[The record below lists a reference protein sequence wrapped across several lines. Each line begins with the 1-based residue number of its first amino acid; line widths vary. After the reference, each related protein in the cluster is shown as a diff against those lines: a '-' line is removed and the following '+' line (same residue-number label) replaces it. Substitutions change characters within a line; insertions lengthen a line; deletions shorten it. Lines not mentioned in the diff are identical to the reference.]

1 MLITDPASPEF
12 DSYASVSDLQ
22 AFATARGYE
31 VPADAAECENLLV
44 QAMDYLAGI
53 DWRGYRTDPAQPQ
66 AWPRRGV
73 TADGVSLPDTTI
85 PRQLVQAQCRLAIEA
100 QEIELMPS
108 FDAGGEVVQES
119 VSGAVSVT
127 YAQGSSRSAAS
138 FPWLNNML
146 RGLVGSSN
154 QVRLVRG

>member
-1 MLITDPASPEF
+1 MLTTDPASPDF
-12 DSYASVSDLQ
+12 NSYASAADLQ
-22 AFATARGYE
+22 AFAAVRGYAI
-31 VPADAAECENLLV
+31 PDDAAERENLLV

-53 DWRGYRTDPAQPQ
+53 NWRGCRTDSSQPQ
-66 AWPRRGV
+66 AWPRSGV
-73 TADGVSLPDTTI
+73 KADGVELPDSAI

-119 VSGAVSVT
+119 VSGAVSVS
-127 YAQGSSRSAAS
+127 YAPGTSRSAAS
-138 FPWLNNML
+138 FPWLGNML
-146 RGLVGSSN
+146 RGLAVSSG

>member
-1 MLITDPASPEF
+1 MLITDPASPDF
-12 DSYASVSDLQ
+12 NSYASAADLQ
-22 AFATARGYE
+22 AFAAARGYAI
-31 VPADAAECENLLV
+31 PDDAAERENLLV

-53 DWRGYRTDPAQPQ
+53 NWRGCRTNSSQPQ
-66 AWPRRGV
+66 AWPRSGV
-73 TADGVSLPDTTI
+73 KADGVELPDSAI

-119 VSGAVSVT
+119 VSGAVSVS
-127 YAQGSSRSAAS
+127 YAPGTSRSAAS
-138 FPWLNNML
+138 FPWLSNML
-146 RGLVGSSN
+146 RGLAVSSG